1 MSESR
6 AGKGLR
12 VTRCCL
18 LGAGLLGLCLM
29 ATGRPAGAQSW
40 PSDAGPRGDMLG
52 LTLRQFERLDP
63 PPIEAVSRA
72 ERVVPNLSPADLMP
86 SGSVDV
92 GLPVLGRSLA
102 APGSDRAYRPAP
114 AVRRPILRRQA
125 RRGTPGA
132 RPVVRAAGE
141 REKELSRE
149 LADRDR
155 QIQTL
160 QREIEDSRRREQ
172 EPRALGSS
180 LFGVNPAAAATVTP
194 R

>member
-1 MSESR
+1 MWDSR

-12 VTRCCL
+12 VTRCGL
-18 LGAGLLGLCLM
+18 LGAGLLGLCLVAM
-29 ATGRPAGAQSW
+29 DSPAGAQSW

-63 PPIEAVSRA
+63 PPVEAVSRA
-72 ERVVPNLSPADLMP
+72 ERVVPNLSPADLTP
-86 SGSVDV
+86 GGSVDV
-92 GLPVLGRSLA
+92 GLPIVGRPLT
-102 APGSDRAYRPAP
+102 APGSGRAYRPAP
-114 AVRRPILRRQA
+114 AVRRPVLHRQA
-125 RRGTPGA
+125 RRGTPDA
-132 RPVVRAAGE
+132 RPVVRAAGN

-155 QIQTL
+155 QIQEL
-160 QREIEDSRRREQ
+160 QRVIEDSRRREQ
-172 EPRALGSS
+172 EPRSLGSS

>member
-6 AGKGLR
+6 AGKRLR
-12 VTRCCL
+12 VTRCGL
-18 LGAGLLGLCLM
+18 LGTGLLGLCLVAM
-29 ATGRPAGAQSW
+29 GRPAGAQSW

-92 GLPVLGRSLA
+92 GLPVVGRPLA
-102 APGSDRAYRPAP
+102 APGSGRAHRPAL
-114 AVRRPILRRQA
+114 AARRPILHRQA
-125 RRGTPGA
+125 RGGTPAA

-155 QIQTL
+155 QIREL
-160 QREIEDSRRREQ
+160 RREIDDGRQREQ
-172 EPRALGSS
+172 EPRGLGSS